1 MVIKKPYAFL
11 IKNFRLIHGLLF
23 ILLVFLTVKTF
34 NIYSFFSAYAQNH
47 VYINES
53 NMANNYVSLGMYL
66 GALAAVL
73 ISAVIYFILSVKNK
87 SNKMYLASV
96 LYYIVLL
103 IFYIYIRAVFVE
115 LQTKAL
121 DVESVRAIRDICVIV
136 MLPQIVFMFVILGR
150 TLGFNL
156 KQFDFKRDL
165 EELEIDTTDNEEVE
179 VTIGSDTY
187 KIARFFRKA
196 LRLTKYFILE
206 NKLFV
211 IGTASLIVI
220 GSVVYAY
227 TKLNVYKESYNESQN
242 IQATSLWFTVNESY
256 TTDSDLNNLVLNEGK
271 YYVIVNVSISN
282 KFSTSYALSRDTFR
296 LSINDELLLPI
307 YSMSDKFMDIGETF
321 TPFEIKPGE
330 DKECIV
336 VFEINSSDLEK
347 EYIFKVKN
355 FDTKAHIGSD
365 TQYKDIII
373 RPKSLNDNKDMGVME
388 LPINIDLNDSIL
400 KNSSVNI
407 KSVEFGDK
415 FKEKYT
421 YTIDG
426 KEHQAI
432 YSIIPSSRG
441 QVVILKIAASMK
453 IDDSI
458 YMKKHIKIPADLFE
472 YYGVIRFRYQGNY
485 KSVKLKKINVDY
497 NVDNYSYM
505 EIPKEVLNANKI
517 ELIIL
522 IRGVKYTIN
531 LK

>member
-1 MVIKKPYAFL
+1 M
-11 IKNFRLIHGLLF
+11 
-23 ILLVFLTVKTF
+23 
-34 NIYSFFSAYAQNH
+34 
-47 VYINES
+47 
-53 NMANNYVSLGMYL
+53 
-66 GALAAVL
+66 
-73 ISAVIYFILSVKNK
+73 
-87 SNKMYLASV
+87 
-96 LYYIVLL
+96 
-103 IFYIYIRAVFVE
+103 
-115 LQTKAL
+115 
-121 DVESVRAIRDICVIV
+121 
-136 MLPQIVFMFVILGR
+136 
-150 TLGFNL
+150 
-156 KQFDFKRDL
+156 
-165 EELEIDTTDNEEVE
+165 
-179 VTIGSDTY
+179 
-187 KIARFFRKA
+187 
-196 LRLTKYFILE
+196 
-206 NKLFV
+206 
-211 IGTASLIVI
+211 
-220 GSVVYAY
+220 
-227 TKLNVYKESYNESQN
+227 
-242 IQATSLWFTVNESY
+242 
-256 TTDSDLNNLVLNEGK
+256 
-271 YYVIVNVSISN
+271 
-282 KFSTSYALSRDTFR
+282 
-296 LSINDELLLPI
+296 
-307 YSMSDKFMDIGETF
+307 
-321 TPFEIKPGE
+321 
-330 DKECIV
+330 
-336 VFEINSSDLEK
+336 
-347 EYIFKVKN
+347 FKVKN